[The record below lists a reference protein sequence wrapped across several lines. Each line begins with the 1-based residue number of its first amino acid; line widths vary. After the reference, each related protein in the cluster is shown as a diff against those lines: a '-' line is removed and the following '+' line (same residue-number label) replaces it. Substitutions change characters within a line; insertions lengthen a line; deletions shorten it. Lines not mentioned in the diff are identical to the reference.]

1 MSFTPSK
8 SVGTI
13 LPGTLLVHID
23 HLAVGYLKNKAITN
37 AQVTMWLILLQ
48 EFHITIINR
57 PGK

>member
-8 SVGTI
+8 NVGTI

-23 HLAVGYLKNKAITN
+23 HSASGYEKNKPITN
-37 AQVTMWLILLQ
+37 DQVTMWLILLQ
-48 EFHITIINR
+48 EFDITIINR

>member
-8 SVGTI
+8 NVGTI
-13 LPGTLLVHID
+13 LPGTLVVHID
-23 HLAVGYLKNKAITN
+23 HSAIGYLKNKTITN

-48 EFHITIINR
+48 EFDITIINR